1 MTATRYLLLLAA
13 SLTLVSC
20 GKRPQLPPLKD
31 GQSLRQ
37 DCIGL
42 MQQFSEGPIPK
53 GDWPA
58 SVKSLK
64 PIAVTRERDHVRIL
78 LKQERGKFAG
88 GYEVF
93 ENTQLSPPTQGVW
106 VQKTQFKGIYQYRTW
121 Y

>member
-1 MTATRYLLLLAA
+1 M
-13 SLTLVSC
+13 
-20 GKRPQLPPLKD
+20 
-31 GQSLRQ
+31 
-37 DCIGL
+37 
-42 MQQFSEGPIPK
+42 
-53 GDWPA
+53 
-58 SVKSLK
+58 
-64 PIAVTRERDHVRIL
+64 RIL